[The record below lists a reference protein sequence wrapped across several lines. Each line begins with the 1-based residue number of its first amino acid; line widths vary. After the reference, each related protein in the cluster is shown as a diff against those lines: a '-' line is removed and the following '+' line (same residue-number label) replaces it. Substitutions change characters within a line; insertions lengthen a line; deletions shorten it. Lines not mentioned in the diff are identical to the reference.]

1 MTTMTPLRAAL
12 TALVLAGSLAA
23 QQPYPEPKPQPPTP
37 TPQPTAPKP
46 KPAQP
51 PKPKLPASD
60 PRNVPDPRDV
70 PDPRKTSD
78 PRGTPQDPYAQ
89 LEGEALYD
97 ALYSAGEDGRLAQVL
112 KEDGWN
118 ILGYI
123 DKHCEGWMA
132 LLENGADQTPEGKAK
147 LAEMQAKGVKL
158 AALADNAL
166 GDTRFT
172 NYVSNFYSW
181 DADQRKSFRE
191 GQELFRKGSQLAADA
206 KSPQEAQ
213 YAMTSLQQS
222 LEHSRPLSDTWGE
235 SMTLSLM
242 GRVQKANGMTDIA
255 FGTMAQARE
264 LGREIRDLSSV
275 WDALA
280 VQYEIAVA
288 RQQYQA
294 ARTALQEQYLITVDL
309 KDEAG
314 GAMITRQLVDLEK
327 VMGPP

>member
-1 MTTMTPLRAAL
+1 MTPLRAAL
-12 TALVLAGSLAA
+12 TILVLAGTLAA
-23 QQPYPEPKPQPPTP
+23 QQPYPQGPKPMPPTP
-37 TPQPTAPKP
+37 APAPKP
-46 KPAQP
+46 PKPAP
-51 PKPKLPASD
+51 PAKPKLPESD

-70 PDPRKTSD
+70 PDPRKAAD

-97 ALYSAGEDGRLAQVL
+97 ALYDAGEDGRLAQVL

-118 ILGYI
+118 ILAYI

-147 LAEMQAKGVKL
+147 LEEMQAKGLKL

-172 NYVSNFYSW
+172 SYVTNFYAW

-191 GQELFRKGSQLAADA
+191 GQDLYRKGAQLAAEA

-222 LEHSRPLSDTWGE
+222 LEHSRPLSDTWGQ

-242 GRVQKANGMTDIA
+242 GRVQKANGMTDVA
-255 FGTMAQARE
+255 AGTMAQARE
-264 LGREIRDLSSV
+264 LGRQIRDLPSV

-280 VQYEIAVA
+280 IQYEIAVA
-288 RQQYQA
+288 RRQYQP

-309 KDEAG
+309 KDEQAG
-314 GAMITRQLVDLEK
+314 ALITQQLVELDKIL
-327 VMGPP
+327 GPG